1 MLNKLS
7 NKFQILK
14 FQTTNN
20 YFVTGVED
28 EKRSEK
34 YVNLDVVQTGFFLSF
49 SFVFLMMFHG
59 TQKQRYIK

>member
-14 FQTTNN
+14 FQTTKN
-20 YFVTGVED
+20 YFVTSVEA

-59 TQKQRYIK
+59 THKHRDIK